1 MRPIGR
7 LLLAVMGGMLLA
19 LVALGSIAFAQE
31 PGGSTP
37 PTANPPPTSPPDGG
51 RRDRDAGTTQP
62 TSSPEAGSPQLDEG
76 SAPTTTPEP
85 STPAP
90 GGEDESSRKIPPN
103 MGRVQGTVVDG
114 KSGEPMIEAQV
125 TVVKTGKKVLTDIDG
140 NYRITLPPGTYDLRV
155 FAELRPA
162 RKIANVKVT
171 VGKTTRIDVALGA
184 GDEKQIAVQEVEVVA
199 TPDTATEAVQ
209 IVQRQKSAVV
219 SDGISAQQ
227 IARSPDTSAS
237 DSIKRVVAATVQ
249 DNRYVVIRGLGGR
262 YSATLLNG
270 VPLPSPDPDTPSAPL

>member
-1 MRPIGR
+1 MRRIGR

-37 PTANPPPTSPPDGG
+37 PTANPPPTSPPDG
-51 RRDRDAGTTQP
+51 
-62 TSSPEAGSPQLDEG
+62 
-76 SAPTTTPEP
+76 
-85 STPAP
+85 
-90 GGEDESSRKIPPN
+90 
-103 MGRVQGTVVDG
+103 V
-114 KSGEPMIEAQV
+114 
-125 TVVKTGKKVLTDIDG
+125 
-140 NYRITLPPGTYDLRV
+140 
-155 FAELRPA
+155 RPA